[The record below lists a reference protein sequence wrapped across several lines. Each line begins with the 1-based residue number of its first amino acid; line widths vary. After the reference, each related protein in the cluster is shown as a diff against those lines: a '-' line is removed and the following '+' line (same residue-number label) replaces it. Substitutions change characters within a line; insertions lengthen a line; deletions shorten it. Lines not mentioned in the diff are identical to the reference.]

1 MLVAYSLGLGVPF
14 VVAGVAFGRLTGVLA
29 WARSHFR
36 VINLV
41 SGLLLSALG
50 VLLLT
55 GDLHVLS
62 TWASDVLDDIGLG
75 RLSTV

>member
-1 MLVAYSLGLGVPF
+1 MMGLGVPF
-14 VVAGVAFGRLTGVLA
+14 VVAGVAFGRLTVVLG
-29 WARSHFR
+29 WARAHAR
-36 VINLV
+36 VINVV

-62 TWASDVLDDIGLG
+62 TWASDVLDRVGLR